1 MLISLLFRA
10 AVLKVVVGDHNK
22 EVHGEH
28 GEQVVGV
35 RECVNHPDY
44 RRFGKL
50 RAIENDFKILKL
62 SR

>member
-1 MLISLLFRA
+1 M
-10 AVLKVVVGDHNK
+10 VVGDHNK